1 MTMTYEDAKF
11 TRPENVGYVESVLRG
26 SVSIALLV
34 AAMLIP
40 AIGSYTLFALTQ
52 VAIYL
57 GLTAFIGWD
66 PIYAMKKQTA
76 SYGPAQAPA
85 TVVSPQGQPPQ
96 VSGGDHKK
104 AA

>member
-1 MTMTYEDAKF
+1 MTYENAKF
-11 TRPENVGYVESVLRG
+11 TQPENVGYMESIVRG

-34 AAMLIP
+34 VAMLIP
-40 AIGSYTLFALTQ
+40 EIGSYILFALTQ

-66 PIYAMKKQTA
+66 PIYAMLKQPVRDV
-76 SYGPAQAPA
+76 PAQARA
-85 TVVSPQGQPPQ
+85 AVVTPEWQQPQ
-96 VSGGDHKK
+96 VAVSKHKK

>member
-1 MTMTYEDAKF
+1 MTYVNAKF
-11 TRPENVGYVESVLRG
+11 TQPENVGYVESVLRG
-26 SVSIALLV
+26 SISIALLV

-40 AIGSYTLFALTQ
+40 AIGSYFLFALTQ

-66 PIYAMKKQTA
+66 PIYAMLKQH
-76 SYGPAQAPA
+76 SSGVPALVPV
-85 TVVSPQGQPPQ
+85 TVVTPERQQPQ

>member
-1 MTMTYEDAKF
+1 MTYEDAKL
-11 TRPENVGYVESVLRG
+11 TQPENVGYIESVVRG

-34 AAMLIP
+34 VAMVIP
-40 AIGSYTLFALTQ
+40 EIGSYSLFALTQ

-66 PIYAMKKQTA
+66 PMYAMLKRPA
-76 SYGPAQAPA
+76 SYVSAPVPE
-85 TVVSPQGQPPQ
+85 TVVAPERQQPQI
-96 VSGGDHKK
+96 SGSDHKK

>member
-1 MTMTYEDAKF
+1 MTYENTKF
-11 TRPENVGYVESVLRG
+11 NRPENVGYVESVIRG

-34 AAMLIP
+34 ATMLIP
-40 AIGSYTLFALTQ
+40 EVSSYALFALTQ
-52 VAIYL
+52 IAIYL

-76 SYGPAQAPA
+76 ENVSAQGPVTA
-85 TVVSPQGQPPQ
+85 VSPEVQPQQ

>member
-1 MTMTYEDAKF
+1 MTYENAKF
-11 TRPENVGYVESVLRG
+11 TQPENVGYVESVMRG

-40 AIGSYTLFALTQ
+40 AIDSYILFALTQ

-76 SYGPAQAPA
+76 ENVSAQGPV
-85 TVVSPQGQPPQ
+85 TVVSPEVQTQQ
-96 VSGGDHKK
+96 VAGSNHKK

>member
-1 MTMTYEDAKF
+1 MTYENAKF
-11 TRPENVGYVESVLRG
+11 TQPENVGYMESIVRG

-34 AAMLIP
+34 VAMLIP
-40 AIGSYTLFALTQ
+40 AIDSYILFALTQ

-76 SYGPAQAPA
+76 ENVPAQGPVTA
-85 TVVSPQGQPPQ
+85 VSPEAQPQQ

>member
-1 MTMTYEDAKF
+1 MTYEDPKF
-11 TRPENVGYVESVLRG
+11 TQPENIGFIERIVRG
-26 SVSIALLV
+26 SLSIALLV

-40 AIGSYTLFALTQ
+40 AIGTYSLFALTL

-57 GLTAFIGWD
+57 GLTAFIGWH
-66 PIYAMKKQTA
+66 PIYAMLNQSA
-76 SYGPAQAPA
+76 SHVPSQPSAREVAPER
-85 TVVSPQGQPPQ
+85 QKPQ